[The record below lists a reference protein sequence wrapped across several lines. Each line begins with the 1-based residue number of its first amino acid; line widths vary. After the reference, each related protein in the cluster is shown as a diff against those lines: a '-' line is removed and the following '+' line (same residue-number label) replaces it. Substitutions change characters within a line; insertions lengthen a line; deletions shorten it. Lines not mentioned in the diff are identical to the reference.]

1 MCPSFFT
8 SIVGCLVAA
17 ATSCGGEDAGAVG
30 ARVAALGGKIL
41 FALKHSFGSMDSVHV
56 KYLSSVRLYVK
67 LKKLFGLKDG
77 ASLCAIRHLWT
88 GQRVFVGSSTKQFIP
103 GKRGAPASLLCDSIV
118 DT

>member
-1 MCPSFFT
+1 M
-8 SIVGCLVAA
+8 GRLVAA
-17 ATSCGGEDAGAVG
+17 ATSCGGEDPGAVG

-88 GQRVFVGSSTKQFIP
+88 GQQSILWDRRQSGSYLA
-103 GKRGAPASLLCDSIV
+103 REAPLLRCYV
-118 DT
+118 T